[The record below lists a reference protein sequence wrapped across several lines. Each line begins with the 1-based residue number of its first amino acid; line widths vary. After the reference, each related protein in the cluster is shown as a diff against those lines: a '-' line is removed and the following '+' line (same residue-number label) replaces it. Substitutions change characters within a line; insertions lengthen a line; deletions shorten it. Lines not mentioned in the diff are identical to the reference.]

1 MLPKRRCTVSIPG
14 GKPLHEPLGV
24 INAAAHK
31 KPEFQ
36 SQAGSPSTSHRESS
50 VAELNGPTVS
60 IPGGKP
66 LHEPRRDPAPYAKQ
80 GKVSIPGG
88 KPLHE
93 PHIAS
98 FMCSDA
104 RGVSIPG
111 GKPLHEPL
119 SILDKVQALKI
130 SFNPWRE
137 APPRA
142 TGKVILFALPTN
154 RFNPWREAPPRATQ
168 KSPPTR
174 L

>member
-66 LHEPRRDPAPYAKQ
+66 LHEPRRD
-80 GKVSIPGG
+80 
-88 KPLHE
+88 
-93 PHIAS
+93 S